1 MLLGERAG
9 RGEKLERGELEALA
23 LEAADDLSD
32 EPALDSV
39 GLDLMGIL
47 KILKFCFEFFW
58 QSGGGGGGGGG
69 GVESERKRKRERGVG
84 GLEGRGRRR
93 GVARVA
99 TVLNMKISLSNVPPA
114 FSFSRSLLAP
124 IPVIFSP

>member
-39 GLDLMGIL
+39 GLDLMDIL

-58 QSGGGGGGGGG
+58 
-69 GVESERKRKRERGVG
+69 
-84 GLEGRGRRR
+84 
-93 GVARVA
+93 
-99 TVLNMKISLSNVPPA
+99 
-114 FSFSRSLLAP
+114 
-124 IPVIFSP
+124 